1 MSHNIRNR
9 MDGGAL
15 VPGAMVAIEA
25 GNQEQLKSSHI
36 KVDDRFFSIDPNLDF
51 DASTIEVQDRY
62 YPADNGVTDPT
73 QPISYTIQ
81 PQFNVFRSLSESRF
95 IFRLKVTLLNPGNR
109 PVMGCLKPFFSS
121 LLVNNITLNINNVNC
136 ADQHSRT
143 AQYAHFVKL
152 ILTESNLASS
162 SVNAACLLV
171 ANGNVQNLVNN
182 LRGICAN
189 DHRTYTEGMIE
200 VDSFGGIDSWA
211 SIHNLVL
218 LGQPGYGNSIAA
230 WAGAF
235 PAGQTVI
242 ATLNASPIAINAFTE
257 PLVNSNIAF
266 EIVYRPQDGIFRQPK
281 FLPPGVQINWI
292 LNLQTT
298 QDFCSGQY
306 TYVDSP
312 TSQKVNLLLASSVY
326 GYANPITQFPTFVVQ
341 NALYVERQYTITQ
354 TGLKA
359 FQSLIMRQPLYY
371 SCLTSNTLLFP
382 VAAAQASIQLTNLFA
397 GRIPNILTIGLLNQ
411 NANLY
416 TGNTNQLLTYSPTP
430 GTSEEMTAC
439 ISSCI
444 LTVNG
449 RRYPLLWSS
458 NMSAGS
464 NNDVAQWYE
473 QYKQCCIIKSLN
485 GRNDGATNTNLNM
498 DYKADTPLLSLAAF
512 KSCFTYLCFNVRRNG
527 TIMDDSGDKEVGSI
541 DALISINGSV
551 AAATT
556 QLMLCGLNT
565 DSLLTVTDGGS
576 STSFVY

>member
-95 IFRLKVTLLNPGNR
+95 IFRLKVTLSGNVQ
-109 PVMGCLKPFFSS
+109 PYIGTLKAFFSS

-152 ILTESNLASS
+152 ILTESNLAPV
-162 SVNAACLLV
+162 SVNASCTLV
-171 ANGNVQNLVNN
+171 VVGTIQNCANN
-182 LRGICAN
+182 LRGISVP
-189 DHRTYTEGMIE
+189 DHRTYTEGMID
-200 VDSFGGIDSWA
+200 VDSCA
-211 SIHNLVL
+211 VV
-218 LGQPGYGNSIAA
+218 
-230 WAGAF
+230 
-235 PAGQTVI
+235 AGQTNYAALGTGPGIVSGI
-242 ATLNASPIAINAFTE
+242 VPLLNT
-257 PLVNSNIAF
+257 NIAF
-266 EIVYRPQDGIFRQPK
+266 EVVYRPQDGIFRQPK

-298 QDFCSGQY
+298 QDFCNGQY
-306 TYVDSP
+306 CYLVPAT
-312 TSQKVNLLLASSVY
+312 QKNYILIQNNALM
-326 GYANPITQFPTFVVQ
+326 GYPNPATQFPTFVVQ
-341 NALYVERQYTITQ
+341 SALYVERQYTITQ

-397 GRIPNILTIGLLNQ
+397 GRLPNIIVIGLLSHHL
-411 NANLY
+411 NAY
-416 TGNTNQLLTYSPTP
+416 SGNTNQLLTYSPTP
-430 GTSEEMTAC
+430 GFSEEVTAC

-458 NMSAGS
+458 NMAAGS

-498 DYKADTPLLSLAAF
+498 AYKADTPLLSFGAF
-512 KSCFTYLCFNVRRNG
+512 KSCFTYLCFNIRRNG

-541 DALISINGSV
+541 DALISINGTV
-551 AAATT
+551 AASTT

>member
-1 MSHNIRNR
+1 MSHNIRSR
-9 MDGGAL
+9 MDGGSLVNGSLVAL
-15 VPGAMVAIEA
+15 EA

-95 IFRLKVTLLNPGNR
+95 IFRLKVTLSGNVQ
-109 PVMGCLKPFFSS
+109 PYIGTLKAFFSS

-152 ILTESNLASS
+152 ILTESNLAPV
-162 SVNAACLLV
+162 SVNAACTLV
-171 ANGNVQNLVNN
+171 AFGSVQNCANN
-182 LRGICAN
+182 LRGISAP
-189 DHRTYTEGMIE
+189 DHRTYTEGMID
-200 VDSFGGIDSWA
+200 VDSFAGIDSWTA
-211 SIHNLVL
+211 IHYLAM
-218 LGQPGYGNSIAA
+218 LGQPGYGNALAA
-230 WAGAF
+230 AGSVV
-235 PAGQTVI
+235 AGQTLYS
-242 ATLNASPIAINAFTE
+242 ALNTTPSILSGIV
-257 PLVNSNIAF
+257 PLLNTNIAF
-266 EIVYRPQDGIFRQPK
+266 EVVYRPQDGIFRQPK

-298 QDFCSGQY
+298 QDFCNGQY
-306 TYVDSP
+306 CYLVPAT
-312 TSQKVNLLLASSVY
+312 QKDYILIQNNAAM
-326 GYANPITQFPTFVVQ
+326 GYPNPATQFPTFVVQ
-341 NALYVERQYTITQ
+341 SALYVERQYTITQ

-397 GRIPNILTIGLLNQ
+397 GRLPNIIVIGLLSQQQ
-411 NANLY
+411 NIY
-416 TGNTNQLLTYSPTP
+416 SGNSNQLLTYSPTP
-430 GTSEEMTAC
+430 GFSEEVTAC

-458 NMSAGS
+458 NMAAGS

-498 DYKADTPLLSLAAF
+498 DYKADTPLLSFGAF
-512 KSCFTYLCFNVRRNG
+512 KSCFTYLCFNIRRNG

-541 DALISINGSV
+541 DALISINGTV
-551 AAATT
+551 AASTT

>member
-95 IFRLKVTLLNPGNR
+95 IFRLKVTLSGNVQ
-109 PVMGCLKPFFSS
+109 PYIGTLKAFFSS

-152 ILTESNLASS
+152 ILTESNLAPV
-162 SVNAACLLV
+162 SVNASCTLV
-171 ANGNVQNLVNN
+171 VVGTIQNCANN
-182 LRGICAN
+182 LRGISVP
-189 DHRTYTEGMIE
+189 DHRTYTEGMID
-200 VDSFGGIDSWA
+200 VDSFAGIDSWTA
-211 SIHNLVL
+211 THYLAM
-218 LGQPGYGNSIAA
+218 LGQPGYGNALAA
-230 WAGAF
+230 AGSVV
-235 PAGQTVI
+235 AGQTLYS
-242 ATLNASPIAINAFTE
+242 ALNTTPSILSGIV
-257 PLVNSNIAF
+257 PLLNTNIAF
-266 EIVYRPQDGIFRQPK
+266 EVVYRPQDGIFRQPK

-298 QDFCSGQY
+298 QDFCNGQY
-306 TYVDSP
+306 CYLVPAT
-312 TSQKVNLLLASSVY
+312 QKNYILIQNNALM
-326 GYANPITQFPTFVVQ
+326 GYPNPATQFPTFVVQ
-341 NALYVERQYTITQ
+341 SALYVERQYTITQ

-397 GRIPNILTIGLLNQ
+397 GRLPNIIVIGLLSQQQ
-411 NANLY
+411 NIY
-416 TGNTNQLLTYSPTP
+416 SGNSNQLLTYSPTP
-430 GTSEEMTAC
+430 GFSEEITAC

-458 NMSAGS
+458 NMAAGS

-512 KSCFTYLCFNVRRNG
+512 KSCFTYLCFNIRRNG

-541 DALISINGSV
+541 DALISINGTV
-551 AAATT
+551 AASTT